1 MKAVITCLQEL
12 SFHIQGGFEEGSEH
26 STGVP
31 GALKCSLFPST
42 SWEPSPCVSVGVG
55 CVHGILE
62 WGLCAQAWGLGIK
75 EGPLWN
81 HRVASFLRECSG
93 LATCRPLPGAGSVWS
108 SSQGPAM
115 LLQVPVKSLCA
126 ESFREALR
134 LWRHSDLNRAPSLC
148 HPVTS
153 YSTSST
159 FVGIKIGSIPK
170 VNWRVNGAK
179 R

>member
-1 MKAVITCLQEL
+1 MENFIFHQVLWVLPKSFQEMCESSNYL
-12 SFHIQGGFEEGSEH
+12 SARTKLSH
-26 STGVP
+26 SGEALRRSGALYRGP

-115 LLQVPVKSLCA
+115 LLLSPCKVTLC
-126 ESFREALR
+126 RE
-134 LWRHSDLNRAPSLC
+134 
-148 HPVTS
+148 
-153 YSTSST
+153 
-159 FVGIKIGSIPK
+159 F
-170 VNWRVNGAK
+170 
-179 R
+179 